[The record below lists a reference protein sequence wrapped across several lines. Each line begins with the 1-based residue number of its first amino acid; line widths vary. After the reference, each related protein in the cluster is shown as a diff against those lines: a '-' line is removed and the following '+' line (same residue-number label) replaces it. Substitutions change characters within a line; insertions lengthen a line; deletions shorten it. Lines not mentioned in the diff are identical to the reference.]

1 MKVPQHYCVLFVATA
16 GLQGNLLGSDEQEI
30 ILLIYVIIDSY
41 VNKIIGTKYYLVK
54 PNSADINENV
64 LSEEIPVES
73 SLSEDLVK
81 NGIPLHSAL
90 SQFNEY
96 ALSLQIHTKPSDFQL
111 ITDGQLP
118 IRQTLH
124 PEVSKKNLDL
134 PVYYNHFHDLRK
146 HFRLFYNVP
155 KDQELNV
162 PSDLL
167 NYLSMT
173 YDEDSSYFMESKKM
187 STFIKS
193 YFSEAKKM
201 VAIVQRLIADGHCFV
216 NPEPVNIILEPG
228 IYSKDE
234 EVDNNHVVRVRGLP
248 WQSSDQDIAKFFRG
262 LNVAKGGVALCLS
275 AFGRRNGEAI
285 VRFIDQEQRDMALK
299 RHKHHIGKRYIEVT
313 KATGEDFINVAGG
326 NSNEAQ
332 AFLTRGAQVIIR
344 MRGLPYE
351 CTAKQV
357 IEFFEAG
364 VENSCNVMDGE
375 EGVLFVKKPDGK
387 ATGDAFVLF
396 EKEEEA
402 DKALSKHKESIG
414 VRYIELFRSTTA
426 EVQQVLNKTME
437 IPKHNINASNNG
449 LTAQQPMLSRLAQV
463 PVPYLPQHIITS
475 GTRKDC
481 IRLRG
486 LPYEALVEHILEFL
500 GEFASNIVYQG
511 VHMVYNA
518 QGQPSGEAFIQMDS
532 EQSAFLAAQL
542 RHNRYM
548 IFGKKQRYIEVFQ
561 CSGEDMNLVLNGVL
575 PPTSPAISPVGK
587 TLLSPGMLPPSQTM
601 FPPNTQINSGLPNLD
616 PLVNAQFSQALA
628 QAQFVKSQQDNMM
641 LMNQIS
647 MQQHMAALKPPPMG
661 LNGHAQTL
669 IPAPS
674 PNSLMSPPLNTK
686 SAASTMP
693 SNYQSMPAVP
703 TSSAYLSQ
711 LTLPLNINTHHLL
724 NPMNQQSPLVFF
736 NMPRMPMTQFVPK
749 FPMSQLNQNPTMYT
763 IPTAHGNPTAVVQNI
778 QQNNMFNIKRSWDQ
792 AFSNINMEASLAKRP
807 NNSVHATSS
816 LYTSPPPTGTVST
829 SVGAEHLGFPATHYY
844 PTL

>member
-1 MKVPQHYCVLFVATA
+1 MKVPQYYCVFFVATA

-41 VNKIIGTKYYLVK
+41 VNKIIGTKHYLVK

-64 LSEEIPVES
+64 LSEQLALES
-73 SLSEDLVK
+73 SLTDDLVK
-81 NGIPLHSAL
+81 NGVPLRLVL

-96 ALSLQIHTKPSDFQL
+96 ALSLQIQTKPSEFQL
-111 ITDGQLP
+111 IADGQLP
-118 IRQTLH
+118 IRQCLH
-124 PEVSKKNLDL
+124 PEACKKKIDL
-134 PVYYNHFHDLRK
+134 PEYYDQFHDLRK

-155 KDQELNV
+155 KEQELST

-167 NYLSMT
+167 NYLSMN
-173 YDEDSSYFMESKKM
+173 YDEDSTYFAESKKM
-187 STFIKS
+187 STFIKP

-216 NPEPVNIILEPG
+216 NPERVNVILEPG

-285 VRFIDQEQRDMALK
+285 VRFIDQEHRDMALK
-299 RHKHHIGKRYIEVT
+299 RHKHHIDKRYIEVT
-313 KATGEDFINVAGG
+313 KANGEDFINVAGG
-326 NSNEAQ
+326 NNNEAQ

-357 IEFFEAG
+357 IDFFEAG
-364 VENSCNVMDGE
+364 TENSCNVMDGE

-414 VRYIELFRSTTA
+414 IRYIELFRSTTA

-437 IPKHNINASNNG
+437 LPKNNSLTSSNNG
-449 LTAQQPMLSRLAQV
+449 LSAQQPMLSHLAQV

-511 VHMVYNA
+511 VHMVYNS

-532 EQSAFLAAQL
+532 EHSAYLAAQL
-542 RHNRYM
+542 RHNRNM

-587 TLLSPGMLPPSQTM
+587 TLLSPGVPMLGPHQFGAPHPPFSH
-601 FPPNTQINSGLPNLD
+601 FGAPRLLSPAPNTSFPSHPRAFLYWPY
-616 PLVNAQFSQALA
+616 
-628 QAQFVKSQQDNMM
+628 
-641 LMNQIS
+641 
-647 MQQHMAALKPPPMG
+647 
-661 LNGHAQTL
+661 
-669 IPAPS
+669 PS
-674 PNSLMSPPLNTK
+674 PPVS
-686 SAASTMP
+686 
-693 SNYQSMPAVP
+693 
-703 TSSAYLSQ
+703 
-711 LTLPLNINTHHLL
+711 
-724 NPMNQQSPLVFF
+724 
-736 NMPRMPMTQFVPK
+736 
-749 FPMSQLNQNPTMYT
+749 PTMY
-763 IPTAHGNPTAVVQNI
+763 IMPGNP
-778 QQNNMFNIKRSWDQ
+778 
-792 AFSNINMEASLAKRP
+792 
-807 NNSVHATSS
+807 
-816 LYTSPPPTGTVST
+816 PPPHQPTHPMHHSIDWNMDFLAP
-829 SVGAEHLGFPATHYY
+829 SHPHMSPFPPVPVMGGMYSAAA
-844 PTL
+844 